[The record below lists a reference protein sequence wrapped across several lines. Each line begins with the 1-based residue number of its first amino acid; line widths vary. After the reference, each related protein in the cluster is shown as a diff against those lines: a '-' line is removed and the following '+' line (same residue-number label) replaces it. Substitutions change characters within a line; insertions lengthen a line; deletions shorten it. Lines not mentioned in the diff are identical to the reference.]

1 MQYWYLDSKDKITM
15 LMLDK
20 SYYDYD
26 YEEQEEVEVAK
37 TYDESVKSEVEIKSL
52 LHRFGWGM
60 SKAEMLQLEV
70 RQEEKNK
77 KLKAK

>member
-1 MQYWYLDSKDKITM
+1 M

-26 YEEQEEVEVAK
+26 YEEKEVVEVAK

-52 LHRFGWGM
+52 LRRFGWGM
-60 SKAEMLQLEV
+60 SKAEILQLEV

-77 KLKAK
+77 KNKSKTKWLKI

>member
-1 MQYWYLDSKDKITM
+1 
-15 LMLDK
+15 MLDK

-26 YEEQEEVEVAK
+26 FEEKEEVEVAK

-52 LHRFGWGM
+52 LRRFSWGM

-77 KLKAK
+77 KIKAKQNG

>member
-1 MQYWYLDSKDKITM
+1 
-15 LMLDK
+15 MLDK

-26 YEEQEEVEVAK
+26 YEEKEVVEVAK
-37 TYDESVKSEVEIKSL
+37 AYDESVKSEVEIKSL
-52 LHRFGWGM
+52 LRRSGWGM

-77 KLKAK
+77 KIKAKQNG